1 MSHIRV
7 LICRVDEPASDQMTE
22 LAAFDLPTADV
33 DALHPE
39 TALDDLET
47 TTQDTGNAILR
58 RTLQAQWDL
67 IDAELTDQHRQ
78 AFSPS
83 DGPR

>member
-1 MSHIRV
+1 MRHIRV
-7 LICRVDEPASDQMTE
+7 LICRVDDPASDQMTA

-33 DALHPE
+33 NALRPE

-58 RTLQAQWDL
+58 RPLQAQWDL

-78 AFSPS
+78 SFSPS
-83 DGPR
+83 AGPR